1 MAAKKKSSRAVSSK
15 KKPSGKKSTKT
26 RASGKKSAAR
36 TKKKAPARRKAAPK
50 RRSGGGGDDLP
61 TDLLDLRAIEHLSKL
76 MDSSGLQEIEV
87 QDGPDRMLRLSRRA
101 GDGGPIVYSAGA
113 PAAAPASGP
122 AAPVADAAAAPTAAA
137 PEAAT
142 DYEEFVSPM
151 VGTFYRA
158 GSPESPPYV
167 TPGDKVGPDTVLC
180 IIEAMKVMNE
190 VKSEISGEVVDVL
203 VENGEAVEFGQPLF
217 HIRTSR

>member
-1 MAAKKKSSRAVSSK
+1 MAAKKKSSRTVSTK
-15 KKPSGKKSTKT
+15 KKPSSKKSTKT
-26 RASGKKSAAR
+26 RASSKKSAAR
-36 TKKKAPARRKAAPK
+36 TKKKAPARRKTAPK
-50 RRSGGGGDDLP
+50 RRSGGGDALP

-101 GDGGPIVYSAGA
+101 SDGGPVVYSAGA
-113 PAAAPASGP
+113 PASAPAP
-122 AAPVADAAAAPTAAA
+122 AAAASDPAAAAAESA
-137 PEAAT
+137 PEAVK

-190 VKSEISGEVVDVL
+190 VKSELSGEVVDVL
-203 VENGEAVEFGQPLF
+203 VENGEAVEYGQPLF